1 MSKALNATGRAIGFN
16 MCEWG
21 ASDPWKWGNNFSQS
35 GRIAGDHSG
44 NCARAP
50 PPPETP
56 PSTLTLSLVAG
67 GSVKEQISKM
77 ASIPREYGGR
87 PWYWNDMDMLQTGNG
102 PQSGYDATFPPPNMT
117 LEECERRNS
126 RSWRPFPLTPERVS
140 CRQTRRSSRCGQSQR
155 RRCW

>member
-1 MSKALNATGRAIGFN
+1 MK
-16 MCEWG
+16 
-21 ASDPWKWGNNFSQS
+21 Q
-35 GRIAGDHSG
+35 
-44 NCARAP
+44 
-50 PPPETP
+50 
-56 PSTLTLSLVAG
+56 
-67 GSVKEQISKM
+67 QISKM

-126 RSWRPFPLTPERVS
+126 RSRRPFPLTPERFS
-140 CRQTRRSSRCGQSQR
+140 CRQTRRSSRCGPSRR

>member
-126 RSWRPFPLTPERVS
+126 RS
-140 CRQTRRSSRCGQSQR
+140 
-155 RRCW
+155 RRCLSP